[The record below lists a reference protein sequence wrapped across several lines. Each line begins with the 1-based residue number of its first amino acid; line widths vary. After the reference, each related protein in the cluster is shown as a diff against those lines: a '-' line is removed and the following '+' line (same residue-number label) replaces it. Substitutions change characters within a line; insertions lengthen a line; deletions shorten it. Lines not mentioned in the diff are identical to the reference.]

1 VAGVRL
7 TTRPSGSYAFS
18 CASRDGGAGVAAR
31 QARPKE
37 QAGSIAQTGS
47 LAQAR
52 PKAQAGSLAG
62 AGSLAQAG
70 SAPKE
75 GAGCAQSALLV
86 PVPEA
91 EPLVGRWRAL
101 HDPKAGSGVPAHI
114 TLVVPWLPPGE
125 VKPEHLKELD
135 EIVAAEEPFDY
146 VLDQVRWFG
155 ERVLWLSPSP
165 AEPFKALTARL
176 AEHFGTPP
184 WKGEFREVVP
194 HLTVGL
200 ADGPACS
207 PLGEAAED
215 LRAKLPLKAR
225 ATEVLV
231 MCGQGC
237 HWEVSHRSPLG
248 PG

>member
-1 VAGVRL
+1 VAGLQL
-7 TTRPSGSYAFS
+7 TKAPS
-18 CASRDGGAGVAAR
+18 ASTAGENGRAVAGE
-31 QARPKE
+31 E
-37 QAGSIAQTGS
+37 QA
-47 LAQAR
+47 
-52 PKAQAGSLAG
+52 
-62 AGSLAQAG
+62 
-70 SAPKE
+70 APRE

-125 VKPEHLKELD
+125 VGPEHLKQLD
-135 EIVAAEEPFDY
+135 EIVAAQAPFDY

-176 AEHFGTPP
+176 SEHFGTPP
-184 WKGEFREVVP
+184 WKGEFKEVVP

-200 ADGPACS
+200 ADQPACR
-207 PLGEAAED
+207 PLTEAADD
-215 LRAKLPLKAR
+215 LRYKLPLKAR
-225 ATEVLV
+225 ATEVVV
-231 MCGQGC
+231 MCGNGS
-237 HWEVSHRSPLG
+237 HWEVAHRSPLG
-248 PG
+248 TG